1 MVAQC
6 EIGAKSSGSRILAV
20 IVFLVVVMTTA
31 CATTTAPTQQHLFA
45 FHDNFWLNLHLFTR
59 LVARGESAP
68 GNLSPEERATW
79 DAAVRSYAPYTKRDL
94 LFDDGMVAIQRELA
108 RCEKSESLDCATIDP
123 ELKAT
128 LLRIAPI
135 YWKYWW
141 PKHHASNEKFIS
153 DVEPLIARYGPELSR
168 RVAAAYG
175 QQWPP
180 DPIPVDVTITA
191 GANAA
196 YTLAN
201 PTYTTIASNEP
212 TYAGFAALEILFHES
227 SHRWGSSLLNGVA
240 RVARAH
246 QKKLPPQL
254 WHAVLFHTAGELT
267 RRVLKENGI
276 DYVEYAKKNDVYSQ
290 LCGAGCLDR
299 VAAAW
304 DPHLDGTRTFDEAL
318 EALIAS
324 WPD

>member
-1 MVAQC
+1 MRVM
-6 EIGAKSSGSRILAV
+6 RIIAVVLA
-20 IVFLVVVMTTA
+20 TA
-31 CATTTAPTQQHLFA
+31 CATVPVPPQQHLFE
-45 FHDNFWLNLHLFTR
+45 FHDNFWVNLHLFTR
-59 LVARGESAP
+59 IVARGEPAP
-68 GNLSPEERATW
+68 GDLTPDERATW
-79 DAAVRSYAPYTKRDL
+79 DAAVKSYAPYTKRDL

-108 RCEKSESLDCATIDP
+108 HCEKSENLDCAGIDP

-135 YWKYWW
+135 YKKYWW

-153 DVEPLIARYGPELSR
+153 DAQPLLARYGAQLSR

-175 QQWPP
+175 EPWPS
-180 DPIPVDVTITA
+180 DPIPVDVAVTA
-191 GANAA
+191 GPNAA
-196 YTLAN
+196 YTIGK
-201 PTYTTIASNEP
+201 PTYTTIASTEP
-212 TYAGFAALEILFHES
+212 TYEGFAKLEILFHEP

-246 QKKLPPQL
+246 QKKVPPQL

-267 RRVLKENGI
+267 RRVLKEDGI

-299 VAAAW
+299 IAAAW
-304 DPHLDGTRTFDEAL
+304 DPHLDGSRTFDEAL
-318 EALIAS
+318 EALVTN